1 MTEEEIAAAAV
12 AKEAAD
18 KASAE
23 NVDFKAE
30 LEKEQAR
37 NAEKLKKAEFTIMEL
52 KKKAKEGENAGVD
65 IVALEE
71 SLREKLAKEQEAKF
85 NEFKAEQAKSS
96 IDTEIAK
103 LTSNPD
109 EQALIKFNY
118 ENRIVRSGF
127 DQKSIADDI
136 SNAYVLS
143 NKPRMEK
150 TIEELRQKALSN
162 MTKKAG
168 DAAPSDPK
176 PNTKVLSPEMETFVK
191 KLALKQGV
199 TEDEVRAKLIK
210 NGAL

>member
-1 MTEEEIAAAAV
+1 MTEKEIAAAAV

-18 KASAE
+18 KAVAE
-23 NVDFKAE
+23 AAGNVDFKAE
-30 LEKEQAR
+30 LEKEKAR
-37 NAEKLKKAEFTIMEL
+37 IAKAEHTIVDLKNKLKD
-52 KKKAKEGENAGVD
+52 KEGNDVD

-85 NEFKAEQAKSS
+85 EQFKVEQAKSS

-127 DQKSIADDI
+127 DPKSIADDI

-162 MTKKAG
+162 MTRKTG
-168 DAAPSDPK
+168 DAAPSDPT
-176 PNTKVLSPEMETFVK
+176 PNAKVLTPEMETFVK